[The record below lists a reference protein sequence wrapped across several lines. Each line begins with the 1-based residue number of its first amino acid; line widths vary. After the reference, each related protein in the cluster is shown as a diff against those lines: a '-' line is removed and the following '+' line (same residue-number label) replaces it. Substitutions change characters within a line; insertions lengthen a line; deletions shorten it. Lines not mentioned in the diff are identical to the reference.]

1 MAGRMGQDRVT
12 LKEKEIVG
20 IKDSLVLISGPI
32 PGSKGDMVAIF
43 EE

>member
-1 MAGRMGQDRVT
+1 
-12 LKEKEIVG
+12 LKEKEIMAIEEG
-20 IKDSLVLISGPI
+20 LVLISGPI

>member
-1 MAGRMGQDRVT
+1 MGGRMGQDRVT
-12 LKEKEIVG
+12 LKEKEIMG
-20 IKDSLVLISGPI
+20 IKDGMILISGPI

>member
-1 MAGRMGQDRVT
+1 MAIEEG
-12 LKEKEIVG
+12 
-20 IKDSLVLISGPI
+20 LVLISGPI